1 MKIIDRRE
9 FFNRTAMGTLAA
21 GLSEIVLNTRLL
33 CEGIAAQVSESVLPG
48 TAPLTMQGDMAY
60 QMVEGIHR
68 FLLRRTKEAAQER
81 SGLWNRDYGSV
92 EAYQRSVSPNRE
104 RFRKIIG
111 AVDPRVPAQEPEL
124 VGSVSQS
131 ARVGRG
137 IGYEVYTVRWPVL

>member
-1 MKIIDRRE
+1 MRTINRRE
-9 FFNRTAMGTLAA
+9 FLGRSVLGSTAVSLAKK
-21 GLSEIVLNTRLL
+21 NMP
-33 CEGIAAQVSESVLPG
+33 VSQAETGNPSMLPESVLPG

-131 ARVGRG
+131 ARVGR
-137 IGYEVYTVRWPVL
+137 